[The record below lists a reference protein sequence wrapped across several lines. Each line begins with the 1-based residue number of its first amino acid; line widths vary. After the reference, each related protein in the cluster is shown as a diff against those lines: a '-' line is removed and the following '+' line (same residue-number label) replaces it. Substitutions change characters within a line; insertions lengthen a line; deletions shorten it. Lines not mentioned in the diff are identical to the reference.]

1 MAGLISGITSL
12 YPCLKDCCFQSCNY
26 IVSFEGA
33 ISSLASELAQL
44 KSKREDIKRQI
55 EAAERDGLNPK
66 REVLVWLESV
76 EALASDVETINASYR
91 RMFKC
96 LCNFPVNVCSS
107 YPLRS
112 KAEAA
117 LTTAADLK
125 EKAGEFA
132 GVADDLDVD
141 RVLQMP
147 NPKTVGMDTALEELQ
162 GHARDD
168 DVSII
173 GIHGMGGVGKTALL
187 RRFNND
193 FAEKELDVVIY
204 LELSTGYK
212 VEELQK
218 FLFDRLKL
226 TWKDEAPQ
234 RNRAGRLFRVLS
246 KMRFLLLLDNV
257 WEPLNCQIV
266 GIPLPQPPSKS
277 KIVFATRMEEVCGHM
292 GAEKTIKLECLSEEE
307 AWDLFRFN
315 AKLELAS
322 TDIRI
327 LDLARAL
334 ARQCAGLP
342 AALIT
347 VARAMASKTTI
358 AEWRHVLVIMKEAP
372 FQLTGMEEHVYH
384 PLKLSYDRLS
394 NTLRTCASNFALLQA
409 GTELSKFYVSEL
421 LIGEGFL
428 DDFERLSDS
437 VDKATYLLGMLLA
450 ASLIQRVDDV
460 YFKIHPMVRSMIL
473 WMECDCG
480 KKESKWLIGDQHGL
494 TEAPGAE
501 KWRVAE
507 RISLGW
513 NNIAL
518 LPDEPQCPDL
528 IYLHLR
534 NNHPLKNIPNEFFS
548 HMPCLRVLDL
558 RYTSIEELP
567 PGIGNLSQLQLLELS
582 GTRIAS
588 LPREIQGLVNLRY
601 FALSSITHL
610 RSIPGAV
617 IPCLHQLQWL
627 DMCNSYSRWRVMG
640 ALQLDGEGILL
651 DEVESLK
658 KLKVLG
664 ITMSSVTA
672 LRRFCQSQRLAA
684 AVHWLQI
691 EGCGGLASLDIPS
704 TYCLGEN
711 MENMVQIRLH
721 AMTDLEEVIIGGDL
735 NVRNALSRL
744 AYLNLLALPKS
755 KIIWK
760 SRCLE
765 NLLELEIIDCNA
777 IDRLMK
783 LEDNTTNSTEIIT
796 IFPVLRKIVL
806 RNLPELESLSDGDR
820 IITFPSLKTMEVR
833 NCPKLKKLT
842 LVAEKL
848 TEIKCDREWRD
859 ELDWSDERTLS
870 FQKLFKGADRRI
882 IV

>member
-1 MAGLISGITSL
+1 MTDIISSITSVFT
-12 YPCLKDCCFQSCNY
+12 CLKDCCSQSCNY
-26 IVSFEGA
+26 IVSYEGA
-33 ISSLASELAQL
+33 ISSLAEQLAQL

-66 REVLVWLESV
+66 REVIGWLDSV
-76 EALASDVETINASYR
+76 KGLASRVENIDADYR

-96 LCNFPVNVCSS
+96 LCNFPVNVCSG

-112 KAEAA
+112 RADAA
-117 LTTAADLK
+117 LTEAADLMQ
-125 EKAGEFA
+125 KAGEF
-132 GVADDLDVD
+132 GDVADDLDVD
-141 RVLQMP
+141 RFLKMP
-147 NPKTVGMDTALEELQ
+147 NPKTVGMDTALEALQ

-168 DVSII
+168 DVGII

-193 FAEKELDVVIY
+193 FPEKELDNLDVVIY
-204 LELSTGYK
+204 LELSMGYK

-218 FLFDRLKL
+218 SLFDRLKL
-226 TWKDEAPQ
+226 TWQDEASQ

-257 WEPLNCQIV
+257 WEPLSLQVV

-277 KIVFATRMEEVCGHM
+277 KIVFATRMEEVCSRM
-292 GAEKTIKLECLSEEE
+292 GAEKTIELECLSEEE
-307 AWDLFRFN
+307 ARDLFRFN
-315 AKLELAS
+315 AKLDLVS
-322 TDIRI
+322 TNVFI
-327 LDLARAL
+327 LNLARAL
-334 ARQCAGLP
+334 VEKCAGLP

-347 VARAMASKTTI
+347 VAQAMASKRTI
-358 AEWRHVLVIMKEAP
+358 AEWRHGLAIMKEAP
-372 FQLTGMEEHVYH
+372 FQLPGMEEHVYH

-394 NTLRTCASNFALLQA
+394 DKLRTCASYFALVQE
-409 GTELSKFYVSEL
+409 GCWLSKFYVREL
-421 LIGEGFL
+421 WIGEGL
-428 DDFERLSDS
+428 IDDFERLSDT
-437 VDKATYLLGMLLA
+437 VDQASYLLGMLLA
-450 ASLIQRVDDV
+450 ASLLQRIDSE
-460 YFKIHPMVRSMIL
+460 YFKMHPMVRSMIL

-480 KKESKWLIGDQHGL
+480 KKESKWLIGDRHGL
-494 TEAPGAE
+494 AEAPGAE

-518 LPDEPQCPDL
+518 LPDQPQCSDL

-534 NNHPLKNIPNEFFS
+534 NNHPLKNIPNQFFS

-558 RYTSIEELP
+558 QQTSVEELP
-567 PGIGNLSQLQLLELS
+567 PGIGNLSQLQLLDLS
-582 GTRIAS
+582 STKIAS

-601 FALSSITHL
+601 FGMSSATHL
-610 RSIPGAV
+610 RSIPAAV
-617 IPCLHQLQWL
+617 MPCLHRLQWL
-627 DMCNSYSRWRVMG
+627 NMYNSYSGWRVAG
-640 ALQLDGEGILL
+640 SLQLDGEGIFL
-651 DEVESLK
+651 DEIESLK
-658 KLKVLG
+658 KLKILG

-672 LRRFCQSQRLAA
+672 LRRFCESQRLAP

-711 MENMVQIRLH
+711 MKNMVQIRLY
-721 AMTDLEEVIIGGDL
+721 AMPDLEEVIIGGDL
-735 NVRNALSRL
+735 RVRNALSCL
-744 AYLNLLALPKS
+744 EYLRLLALPKT

-765 NLLELEIIDCNA
+765 NLLELEIEDCNA
-777 IDRLMK
+777 IDRLIK
-783 LEDNTTNSTEIIT
+783 VEDNATNSTETIT
-796 IFPVLRKIVL
+796 IFPRLRKTVF
-806 RNLPELESLSDGDR
+806 RKLPELQSLSDGDR
-820 IITFPSLKTMEVR
+820 VIAFPSLKTMEVR

-842 LVAEKL
+842 LVAGNL
-848 TEIKCDREWRD
+848 TEIKCDREWWD

-870 FQKLFKGADRRI
+870 FQNLFRQS
-882 IV
+882 